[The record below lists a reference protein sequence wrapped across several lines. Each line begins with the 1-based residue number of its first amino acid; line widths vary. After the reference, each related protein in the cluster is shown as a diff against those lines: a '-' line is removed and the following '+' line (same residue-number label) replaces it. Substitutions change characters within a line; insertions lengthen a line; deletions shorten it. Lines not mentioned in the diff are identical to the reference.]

1 MTLEE
6 EQAAET
12 RAAEDARRLGICDQI
27 EALIVEVREKH
38 PTVPLHS
45 LAPYL
50 QEPARGRLVELLEQC
65 REWIPMPRDEESDG

>member
-12 RAAEDARRLGICDQI
+12 RATEDARRLGICDRI

-38 PTVPLHS
+38 PAVPLHA
-45 LAPYL
+45 LPLYL
-50 QEPARGRLVELLEQC
+50 EEPARSRLKELLDEAA
-65 REWIPMPRDEESDG
+65 EWIP